1 MLQLIIG
8 RSGSGKTTAVF
19 HELAHHAAENTP
31 LLLLVPEQAS
41 FEAER
46 RLLTELGPQAAQRVR
61 VVSFTRLTEV
71 VFREVGGLTGK
82 RMDNTLSLLLI
93 SQALH
98 NVQDCLAVYQ
108 RHIDNPDYL
117 CAVANMLKECK
128 QCAITPTG
136 MEDIAATLPAGLLR
150 DKLHDLS
157 LIFSA
162 YDALVT
168 QAALIDPQDDLTWLA
183 KQLAN
188 SRIFDNA
195 RVYVDGFNGFT
206 AQELLVLE
214 RLLPQVT
221 SLTVTLCADDIT
233 QHAGQEF
240 HRFATA
246 IHTAAQ
252 LRDAAYR
259 CHVPI
264 APLQRLTDNFR
275 TDDPALR
282 ALEAGCFSSVAEP
295 FCEKTDTVRVVECAD
310 RMEECRYA
318 ARLIRRLLRE
328 NGGHCR
334 DFTVVARDITAYS
347 DFMDSA
353 LRREGLPC
361 CRDYREPILTQPLI
375 TLVES
380 ALAVLTGNYQ
390 SNDVLRLVKTG
401 LVGFST
407 VSASL
412 LENYVLLWNIHGAQ
426 WHTPFTAHPD
436 GLSATEN
443 ERSNR
448 RLLYLNIL
456 RRRLI
461 QPLEQLS
468 SDLAGLHTG
477 REFSEAVYRFLTASR
492 VPRCIRLQA
501 ARLDNQK
508 EHAAA
513 DCQARLW
520 EYLMDILDK
529 FAMALPD
536 TRLSLARLAELFHL
550 AVSNGDLGSIPQGLD
565 GVVIGGAD
573 RIRYAHPKTVIVL
586 GANEGVF
593 PAYPT
598 AGGVLSNHERRILID
613 AGLSVTDNSDRQSAE
628 ERFFAYMAVAAPSER
643 LVITYAKQQGS
654 TALSPSTLV
663 LAVKNLLPSCH
674 HPLASEELSES
685 EEDAFAAMAVRYR
698 EQTAEAAAYRA
709 VFSTLPAYAGKW
721 QAMRRM
727 ENGFSFQQPAEA
739 RRLFGNDLMLS
750 PSQVETFHQC
760 RFAYFC
766 KYGLQVQPR
775 KTTEW
780 NAAEAGTLAH
790 YLMRQLLPRYCEQGW
805 ATVTRDH
812 INNDVTAAV
821 SQYVTDCLG
830 GSETADARFFALIAR
845 LTQLCQHLL
854 WRVVRELQQ
863 SLFVPVD
870 YELPIGSRDGE
881 GVPAWVLPVSDG
893 STVQVRG
900 TVDRVDIFRDE
911 DKTYLRILDYK
922 TGNRVFDLSTVLEGI
937 NLQMLIYLFSLC
949 ENGQARY
956 GQVIPSGVLYL
967 PAKIP
972 VTHMPRNCSDE
983 EAETA
988 QLKTMCTNGLL
999 LDDEAALRA
1008 MEPDLKGV
1016 FIPVS
1021 VSKSGNLKS
1030 NDLATLQQFGM
1041 LKKHIQYVLTAM
1053 AAELHNGNIDAR
1065 PKVDSEGRGMCR
1077 YCDYHDICGHEPT
1090 DPTTEIR
1097 ALSAQDAMAALEEET
1112 TDE

>member
-1 MLQLIIG
+1 MLQLITG

-19 HELAHHAAENTP
+19 RELAHRAAENVP
-31 LLLLVPEQAS
+31 LFLLVPEQAS

-46 RLLTELGPQAAQRVR
+46 QLLTELGPKSAQRVC
-61 VVSFTRLTEV
+61 VVSFSRLPDV
-71 VFREVGGLTGK
+71 VFREVGGLTGR
-82 RMDNTLSLLLI
+82 RMDTTLSLLLI

-98 NVQDCLAVYQ
+98 SVQDSLTVYRQ
-108 RHIDNPDYL
+108 HIDKPDYL
-117 CAVANMLKECK
+117 RAVAGIIKECK
-128 QCAITPTG
+128 QCAITPAS
-136 MEDIAATLPAGLLR
+136 MENMAASLPPGLLH
-150 DKLHDLS
+150 DKLHDITLV
-157 LIFSA
+157 FSA

-183 KQLAN
+183 DNLAN
-188 SRIFDNA
+188 SRIFDGA
-195 RVYVDGFNGFT
+195 HVFVDGFNGFT
-206 AQELLVLE
+206 AQEMLVLE
-214 RLLPQVT
+214 RLLPQT
-221 SLTVTLCADDIT
+221 SSLTVTLCTDT
-233 QHAGQEF
+233 VVQQSGREF
-240 HRFATA
+240 DRFATA

-259 CHVPI
+259 CHVKV
-264 APLQRLTDNFR
+264 APLQQLTTNFR
-275 TDDPALR
+275 TEDPALR
-282 ALEAGCFSSVAEP
+282 TLEAGCFSSAGEP
-295 FCEKTDTVRVVECAD
+295 FESDTNTVRVVACAD

-328 NGGHCR
+328 NGGYCR

-347 DFMDSA
+347 DYMDNA

-361 CRDYREPILTQPLI
+361 CRDYREAILTQPLI

-380 ALAVLTGNYQ
+380 ALAVLTENYQ

-401 LVGFST
+401 LLGFST

-412 LENYVLLWNIHGAQ
+412 LENYVLLWNIHGSQ
-426 WHTPFTAHPD
+426 WRVPFTAHPD
-436 GLSATEN
+436 GLSAPEN
-443 ERSNR
+443 NRSHQ
-448 RLLYLNIL
+448 RLRYLNIL
-456 RRRLI
+456 RHRLI

-468 SDLAGLHTG
+468 EDLSGLRTG
-477 REFSEAVYRFLTASR
+477 REFAEAICRFLSASH

-501 ARLDNQK
+501 ARLDNQG

-520 EYLMDILDK
+520 DYLMGVLDK
-529 FAMALPD
+529 FAVALPD
-536 TRLSLARLAELFHL
+536 TRLPLARLVDLFHL
-550 AVSNGDLGSIPQGLD
+550 AVSTDDLGSLPQGLD
-565 GVVIGGAD
+565 GVILGAAD

-593 PAYPT
+593 PAHPT
-598 AGGVLSNHERRILID
+598 VGGVLTNRERRILID
-613 AGLSVTDNSDRQSAE
+613 AGLPVTDNSDRQSAE

-643 LVITYAKQQGS
+643 LVITYAKRQGN
-654 TALSPSTLV
+654 TALYPSTLV
-663 LAVKNLLPSCH
+663 SAVKSLLPACH
-674 HPLASEELSES
+674 CPSATAELSES
-685 EEDAFAAMAVRYR
+685 EEDAFAVMALRYR

-709 VFSTLPAYAGKW
+709 VFSRLPTYAEKM
-721 QAMRRM
+721 QAMRRL
-727 ENGFSFQQPAEA
+727 EDGFSFQNPSEA

-766 KYGLQVQPR
+766 KYGLQAQPR

-790 YLMRQLLPRYCEQGW
+790 YLMRQLLPRYCGQGW
-805 ATVTRDH
+805 DTVTRQRIH
-812 INNDVTAAV
+812 TDVKDTV
-821 SQYVTDCLG
+821 WRYVTDCFG
-830 GSETADARFFALIAR
+830 ETETADARFLALIAR

-863 SLFVPVD
+863 SQFVPVD

-881 GVPAWVLPVSDG
+881 GIPAWVLPVPDG

-900 TVDRVDIFRDE
+900 IVDRVDVFRQGDNA
-911 DKTYLRILDYK
+911 YLRILDYK
-922 TGNRVFDLSTVLEGI
+922 TGTRVFELSTVLEGI

-956 GQVIPSGVLYL
+956 GHIIPSGVLYL

-972 VTHMPRNCSDE
+972 VIRTARNCSDE
-983 EAETA
+983 EKETA

-999 LDDEAALRA
+999 LDDETVLRA
-1008 MEPDLKGV
+1008 MESDLKGV

-1021 VSKSGNLKS
+1021 FTKSGGIKS
-1030 NDLATLQQFGM
+1030 KDLVTLQQFGI
-1041 LKKHIQYVLTAM
+1041 LKKHIQNVLTSM
-1053 AAELHNGNIDAR
+1053 AVQLHNGAIDAR
-1065 PKVDSEGRGMCR
+1065 PKADKDGNSMCK
-1077 YCDYHDICGHEPT
+1077 YCDYHDICGHEPA
-1090 DPTTEIR
+1090 DPVTIIPK
-1097 ALSAQDAMAALEEET
+1097 LSTRDAMAVLEEGE